1 MLPGAKPLA
10 QPRLI
15 AGGCGL
21 AAVPPA
27 QAVPTSRMLPPSR
40 ARRTPGSRWASRRV
54 PGAQLEGLR
63 PPGASCP
70 HVLSRREGCSPPR
83 ITVLAMSPLRGT
95 ASPAPGAGSGLQE
108 TPSPAGLT
116 HTGFIHTLT
125 ASLTQPVLLGRVGE
139 EEEEE
144 DSNNLILGAGRR
156 ESKPTA
162 RWFNITGPLA
172 RPKRSSPLGRE
183 EQRQRCVIPCQ
194 RTDRLSPGPRAAS
207 CEGRA
212 ETRALVGT

>member
-1 MLPGAKPLA
+1 MVWLQSLLPKLC
-10 QPRLI
+10 PR
-15 AGGCGL
+15 AGCC
-21 AAVPPA
+21 
-27 QAVPTSRMLPPSR
+27 PPSR

-54 PGAQLEGLR
+54 PGAQLEGLW
-63 PPGASCP
+63 PPGASRP
-70 HVLSRREGCSPPR
+70 HVLSRREGCSPPH
-83 ITVLAMSPLRGT
+83 ITVPATSPLRGT

-116 HTGFIHTLT
+116 HTGFIHALT
-125 ASLTQPVLLGRVGE
+125 ASLTQPVLLGRVGEEEE

-183 EQRQRCVIPCQ
+183 ERRQRCVIPCQ